1 MLLTETGLCRTNGV
15 YFPQKERQ
23 QKVKKSMASI
33 RTVLGERKRDKIAQS
48 ALKALEKADAD
59 NKQDMMALEKE
70 ADADHK
76 KEAIE
81 K

>member
-1 MLLTETGLCRTNGV
+1 
-15 YFPQKERQ
+15 
-23 QKVKKSMASI
+23 MASI